1 MTKDA
6 LQGFPSDTS
15 SSTSLIIALEL
26 LVLWKSAIKFVSHAR
41 PCCRNTVLASLWW
54 THSCGEAELHKQERW
69 KRLNPRDWLYS
80 HLMAPQSPKTRQE
93 TSFLWL
99 SVTKTKRSRWENG
112 RLNEDKQRH
121 KVCESEAAGSWRRAA
136 EDEWDALL
144 MAKSQTSSRHVLYC
158 SNFHKHKKKKILIS
172 DGFDFASGFRNFQFA
187 SQTHKRTSSQ

>member
-15 SSTSLIIALEL
+15 SSTSLIIALEP

-41 PCCRNTVLASLWW
+41 PCCRNTVPASLWW
-54 THSCGEAELHKQERW
+54 THSCGQAELDKQERW

-80 HLMAPQSPKTRQE
+80 HLMASQSPKTRQE

-121 KVCESEAAGSWRRAA
+121 KVCESETARLLAAGIGRPKMSEMLCWWQRVKPL
-136 EDEWDALL
+136 EN
-144 MAKSQTSSRHVLYC
+144 TSFIPPTSTNIKRKN
-158 SNFHKHKKKKILIS
+158 SNLRQVWFCVRLQELPVR
-172 DGFDFASGFRNFQFA
+172 F
-187 SQTHKRTSSQ
+187 